1 MPLLEVSN
9 LTKYYGANLILEQ
22 ISFQIDPGTK
32 TGLIGP
38 NGCGKTTLL
47 NIIEG
52 REDYDSGRITF
63 QTGLQLGYLT
73 QEPQFSEGL
82 TVEGE
87 MLAVF
92 ADLRALADQISAIEH
107 AMGDLS
113 PGAANADHDQLSA
126 LMDKYSNLRERFER
140 QGGYEYRPRIRSVL
154 NGLGLP
160 KDFWDRQTS
169 SLSGGEKTRLSLA
182 RLLLSEPDLLLLD
195 EPTNYLDIQA
205 VEWLEHFMKDY
216 RGAVLAVSHDRYFLD
231 RIAQGILEMEDH
243 HITSYAG
250 NYSSYLLQ
258 RQQLIQSWE
267 KAYSLQQKEISRQ
280 EKMIR
285 ESRETEKAKKEAAS
299 RQKRLDLVQ
308 RLEKPPGEQ
317 DGIRLKFGAA
327 HRSGKRVLEVEN
339 LTKAFDSR
347 QILKT
352 ISFALHA
359 GDKIALLGPNGSG
372 KTTLLRILMGDLV
385 ADDGR
390 VRWGHAVTT
399 GYYSQEQPD
408 LNLSGTPF
416 EEILNTRGFD
426 NLAARNH
433 LALFQFKGDDVFK
446 RVEDLSGG
454 ERRRL
459 ALAKLVLDKA
469 NFLILDEPTNHLDLR
484 SIEALENAL
493 TAYEGTLLF
502 VSHDRYFVNKVAQR
516 LLLLS
521 PEGHIAPFE
530 GKYEDYQNWLA
541 EQKEALAA
549 AKKEAPASS
558 ASQSQQKLRQL
569 RRPKKVSQRTL
580 EALASVEAE
589 IASLEERRTEIAEL
603 LCTPEV
609 YQDYL
614 ESQKLTDEDQEAVA
628 RLQQLYDQWSELTT
642 EVEASN
648 VSQSARNVSKSP
660 DLDRQ

>member
-1 MPLLEVSN
+1 MPLLEVNN
-9 LTKYYGANLILEQ
+9 LTKYYGANLILDQ

-32 TGLIGP
+32 IGLIGP

-63 QTGLQLGYLT
+63 QSGLRLGYLT

-92 ADLRALADQISAIEH
+92 ADLQALADQISVIEH

-113 PGAANADHDQLSA
+113 HEADQDKLST
-126 LMDKYSNLRERFER
+126 LLDKYSHLRELFER
-140 QGGYEYRPRIRSVL
+140 QGGYEYRVRIRSVL

-160 KDFWDRQTS
+160 QEFWDRQTA

-205 VEWLEHFMKDY
+205 VEWLEHFMKEY

-231 RIAQGILEMEDH
+231 RIAQGIFELEEH
-243 HITSYAG
+243 CITSYVG
-250 NYSSYLLQ
+250 NYSSYQTQ

-267 KAYSLQQKEISRQ
+267 KAYSLQQREISRQ

-285 ESRETEKAKKEAAS
+285 EARETEKAKREAAS

-308 RLEKPPGEQ
+308 RIEKPPGEQ
-317 DGIRLKFGAA
+317 DGIRLKFGTA

-347 QILKT
+347 QILKDV
-352 ISFALHA
+352 SLALYA
-359 GDKIALLGPNGSG
+359 GDKVALLGPNGAG
-372 KTTLLRILMGDLV
+372 KTTLLRILMGDV
-385 ADDGR
+385 AADGGR
-390 VRWGHAVTT
+390 HRWGHAVST

-408 LNLSGTPF
+408 LNLTGTPF
-416 EEILNTRGFD
+416 EEILNIRGFD

-433 LALFQFKGDDVFK
+433 LALFQFRGDDVFK

-459 ALAKLVLDKA
+459 ALAKLVLDRA

-493 TAYEGTLLF
+493 TSYEGTLLF
-502 VSHDRYFVNKVAQR
+502 VSHDRYFVNKVAEK

-521 PEGHIAPFE
+521 PEGHITPFE

-541 EQKEALAA
+541 QQKEVLAA
-549 AKKEAPASS
+549 TKKEAPAR
-558 ASQSQQKLRQL
+558 ASQSQQELRQL
-569 RRPKKVSQRTL
+569 RRPKKVSRRTL

-589 IASLEERRTEIAEL
+589 IASLEKKRTDIAEL

-614 ESQKLTDEDQEAVA
+614 ETQKLTDTDQDLAA
-628 RLQQLYDQWSELTT
+628 RLKLLYDQWSELTA
-642 EVEASN
+642 EVETVTDTN
-648 VSQSARNVSKSP
+648 
-660 DLDRQ
+660 

>member
-1 MPLLEVSN
+1 MPLLEVNN
-9 LTKYYGANLILEQ
+9 LTKYYGANLILDQ

-32 TGLIGP
+32 IGLIGP

-63 QTGLQLGYLT
+63 QSGLRLGYLT

-92 ADLRALADQISAIEH
+92 ADLQALADQISVIEH

-113 PGAANADHDQLSA
+113 LEADQDKLST
-126 LMDKYSNLRERFER
+126 LLDKYSHLRELFER
-140 QGGYEYRPRIRSVL
+140 QGGYEYRVRIRSVL

-160 KDFWDRQTS
+160 QEFWDRQTA

-231 RIAQGILEMEDH
+231 RIAQGIFELEEH
-243 HITSYAG
+243 CITSYVG
-250 NYSSYLLQ
+250 NYSSYQTQ

-267 KAYSLQQKEISRQ
+267 KAYSLQQREISRQ

-285 ESRETEKAKKEAAS
+285 EARETEKAKREAAS

-308 RLEKPPGEQ
+308 RIEKPPGEQ
-317 DGIRLKFGAA
+317 DGIRLKFGTAY
-327 HRSGKRVLEVEN
+327 RSGKRVLEVEN

-347 QILKT
+347 QILKDV
-352 ISFALHA
+352 SLALYA
-359 GDKIALLGPNGSG
+359 GDKVALLGPNGAG
-372 KTTLLRILMGDLV
+372 KTTLLRILMGDV
-385 ADDGR
+385 AADGGR
-390 VRWGHAVTT
+390 HRWGHAVST

-408 LNLSGTPF
+408 LNLTGTPF
-416 EEILNTRGFD
+416 EEILNIRGFD

-433 LALFQFKGDDVFK
+433 LALFQFRGDDVFK

-493 TAYEGTLLF
+493 TSYEGTLLF
-502 VSHDRYFVNKVAQR
+502 VSHDRYFVNKVAEK

-521 PEGHIAPFE
+521 PEGHITPFE

-541 EQKEALAA
+541 QQKEVLAA
-549 AKKEAPASS
+549 TKKEAPAR
-558 ASQSQQKLRQL
+558 ASQSQQELRQL
-569 RRPKKVSQRTL
+569 RRPKKVSRRTL

-589 IASLEERRTEIAEL
+589 IASLEKKRTDIAEL

-614 ESQKLTDEDQEAVA
+614 ETQKLTDTDQDLAA
-628 RLQQLYDQWSELTT
+628 RLKLLYDQWSELTA
-642 EVEASN
+642 EVETVTDTN
-648 VSQSARNVSKSP
+648 
-660 DLDRQ
+660 

>member
-1 MPLLEVSN
+1 MPLLEVNN
-9 LTKYYGANLILEQ
+9 LTKYYGANLILDQ

-32 TGLIGP
+32 IGLIGP

-63 QTGLQLGYLT
+63 QSGLRLGYLT

-92 ADLRALADQISAIEH
+92 ADLQALADQISVIEH

-113 PGAANADHDQLSA
+113 HEADQDKLST
-126 LMDKYSNLRERFER
+126 LLDKYSHLRELFER
-140 QGGYEYRPRIRSVL
+140 QGGYEYRVRIRSVL

-160 KDFWDRQTS
+160 QEFWDRQTA

-205 VEWLEHFMKDY
+205 VEWLEHFMKEY

-231 RIAQGILEMEDH
+231 RIAQGIFELEEH
-243 HITSYAG
+243 CITSYVG
-250 NYSSYLLQ
+250 NYSSYQTQ

-267 KAYSLQQKEISRQ
+267 KAYSLQQREISRQ

-285 ESRETEKAKKEAAS
+285 EARETEKAKREAAS

-308 RLEKPPGEQ
+308 RIEKPPGEQ
-317 DGIRLKFGAA
+317 DGIRLKFGTAY
-327 HRSGKRVLEVEN
+327 RSGKRVLEVEN

-347 QILKT
+347 QILKDV
-352 ISFALHA
+352 SLALYA
-359 GDKIALLGPNGSG
+359 GDKVALLGPNGAG
-372 KTTLLRILMGDLV
+372 KTTLLRILMGDV
-385 ADDGR
+385 AADGGR
-390 VRWGHAVTT
+390 HRWGHAVST

-408 LNLSGTPF
+408 LNLTGTPF
-416 EEILNTRGFD
+416 EEILNIRGFD

-433 LALFQFKGDDVFK
+433 LALFQFRGDDVFK

-459 ALAKLVLDKA
+459 ALAKLVLDRA

-493 TAYEGTLLF
+493 TSYEGTLLF
-502 VSHDRYFVNKVAQR
+502 VSHDRYFVNKVAEK

-521 PEGHIAPFE
+521 PEGHITPFE

-541 EQKEALAA
+541 QQKEVLAA
-549 AKKEAPASS
+549 TKKEAPAR
-558 ASQSQQKLRQL
+558 ASQSQQELRQL
-569 RRPKKVSQRTL
+569 RRPKKVSRRTL

-589 IASLEERRTEIAEL
+589 IASLEKKRTDIAEL

-614 ESQKLTDEDQEAVA
+614 ETQKLTDTDQDLAA
-628 RLQQLYDQWSELTT
+628 RLKLLYDQWSELTA
-642 EVEASN
+642 EVETVTDTN
-648 VSQSARNVSKSP
+648 
-660 DLDRQ
+660 